1 MDNIK
6 TIVDEKPFKER
17 LKKNIILSWVV
28 IIFVTLSVV
37 LVALNLFL
45 FYDGEPISS
54 LVAVIGYAFLIILF
68 FVFLSKSSKACIKRY
83 KDDPL
88 KSEIAFNEDHLI
100 LYSYRGDD
108 KIGEDKFY
116 YRECAY
122 YVTTENYVFLSFKTG
137 TFTPINKS
145 DELESFLLLKGIRK
159 RS

>member
-6 TIVDEKPFKER
+6 KKKKKKPFKER
-17 LKKNIILSWVV
+17 LKKSIILSWVV
-28 IIFVTLSVV
+28 IICVTLGVV

-45 FYDGEPISS
+45 FHDGEPISS

-159 RS
+159 RA

>member
-17 LKKNIILSWVV
+17 LKKSIILSWVV
-28 IIFVTLSVV
+28 VICVTLGVV
-37 LVALNLFL
+37 LVAMNLFL
-45 FYDGEPISS
+45 FHDGEPISS
-54 LVAVIGYAFLIILF
+54 LVAVIGYALIIIYF
-68 FVFLSKSSKACIKRY
+68 FVIFSKSSKAVIKRY

-145 DELESFLLLKGIRK
+145 DELESFLLLKGIKK
-159 RS
+159 RA

>member
-28 IIFVTLSVV
+28 IIFVTL
-37 LVALNLFL
+37 
-45 FYDGEPISS
+45 
-54 LVAVIGYAFLIILF
+54 GYAFLIILF

-159 RS
+159 RA

>member
-17 LKKNIILSWVV
+17 LKKNIILSRVV

-45 FYDGEPISS
+45 FHDGEPISS

-122 YVTTENYVFLSFKTG
+122 YVTTENYVFLFFKTG

-159 RS
+159 RA

>member
-1 MDNIK
+1 
-6 TIVDEKPFKER
+6 
-17 LKKNIILSWVV
+17 V
-28 IIFVTLSVV
+28 IIFETVTVV

-45 FYDGEPISS
+45 CYDGEPISS
-54 LVAVIGYAFLIILF
+54 PVAVIGYAFLIILF

-145 DELESFLLLKGIRK
+145 DELESFLLLKGIKK
-159 RS
+159 RA

>member
-68 FVFLSKSSKACIKRY
+68 FVFLS
-83 KDDPL
+83 
-88 KSEIAFNEDHLI
+88 
-100 LYSYRGDD
+100 
-108 KIGEDKFY
+108 
-116 YRECAY
+116 
-122 YVTTENYVFLSFKTG
+122 
-137 TFTPINKS
+137 
-145 DELESFLLLKGIRK
+145 
-159 RS
+159 